1 MVMSPR
7 QNAITESADFID
19 DQVASELDASLV
31 QAGNDWRDHDLLVRR
46 FHLAGLTPAEIA
58 VVLSSKGLRVKM
70 WHVSETFVRKRLKM
84 LGMIANT
91 SRELFSQTDNCYRA
105 RKRIA

>member
-1 MVMSPR
+1 MSPR
-7 QNAITESADFID
+7 DNADTASGGFID
-19 DQVASELDASLV
+19 DQVAAEMDASLV
-31 QAGNDWRDHDLLVRR
+31 QAADEWRDHDLLVRR

-70 WHVSETFVRKRLKM
+70 WHVSETFVRKRLKA
-84 LGMIANT
+84 LGMVVNT
-91 SRELFSQTDNCYRA
+91 SREIFSQTDNCYRA